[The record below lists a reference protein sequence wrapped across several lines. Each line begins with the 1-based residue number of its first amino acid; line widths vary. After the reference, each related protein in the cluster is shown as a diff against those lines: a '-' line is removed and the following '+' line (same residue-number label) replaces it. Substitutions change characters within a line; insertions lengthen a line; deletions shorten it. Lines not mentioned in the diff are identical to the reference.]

1 MPTVKNDAT
10 CDKKWRIN
18 LTFPEDFP
26 RNIKL
31 WKGKEIFIVTMETD
45 RMQSHRYKTSEKKTM
60 CTPHSN

>member
-10 CDKKWRIN
+10 WDKKWRIN

-31 WKGKEIFIVTMETD
+31 WKGKEILETD
-45 RMQSHRYKTSEKKTM
+45 RMQNHRYKISEKKTV